1 MYSVKQIKLMNELIR
16 TGISKQGIS
25 ELYDVLHADVA
36 AQSQPSPPNSQP
48 LPDCVNND
56 HSSPPS
62 SQNYSM
68 ALALSADLDTPRPTN
83 IESPPYTDEEPWPQW
98 PANTINSEKKR
109 DRFVFKHVHHD
120 ILNEAFLRNRYPEN
134 DEKECLVEKCNAALE
149 NYKNRPLKESEKM
162 TILNIT
168 NWFNNRRKEKKRNR
182 RTLDP
187 SSYCVQ
193 NLKENNEVKEEIIS
207 EDDV

>member
-1 MYSVKQIKLMNELIR
+1 MFFMLM
-16 TGISKQGIS
+16 
-25 ELYDVLHADVA
+25 
-36 AQSQPSPPNSQP
+36 SQPSLNLHLLTLNLYLTVST
-48 LPDCVNND
+48 
-56 HSSPPS
+56 
-62 SQNYSM
+62 M
-68 ALALSADLDTPRPTN
+68 IIALHHCRTLRGEFYVGFLLDTPRPTN

-98 PANTINSEKKR
+98 PSNTTNSEKKR

-134 DEKECLVEKCNAALE
+134 DEKECLVDKCNAALE